1 MANVKERLAVLAFAV
16 VVVAGIVGGALA
28 LGYLVGKLLL

>member
-1 MANVKERLAVLAFAV
+1 VANVKERLAVLAFAV

-28 LGYLVGKLLL
+28 LGYLVGRLLL